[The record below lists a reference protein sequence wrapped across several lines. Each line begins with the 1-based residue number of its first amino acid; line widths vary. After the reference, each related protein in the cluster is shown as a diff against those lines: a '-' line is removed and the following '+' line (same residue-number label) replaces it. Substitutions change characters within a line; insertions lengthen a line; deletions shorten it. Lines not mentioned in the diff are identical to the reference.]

1 MFIRQSARL
10 QAALR
15 GSQTRGS
22 ADSLAP
28 ISKRQKRP
36 GVVKTTEIG
45 GGGGGDGGGD
55 GAQAALELVRISFAS
70 REDKKMGVG
79 MSNYLRN
86 QFPCLGMQR
95 PVRNEAQ
102 KEILSS
108 WNGAYPELHQL
119 VEELWKEPHREYV
132 LFSSLL
138 FFLLS

>member
-1 MFIRQSARL
+1 
-10 QAALR
+10 
-15 GSQTRGS
+15 
-22 ADSLAP
+22 
-28 ISKRQKRP
+28 
-36 GVVKTTEIG
+36 
-45 GGGGGDGGGD
+45 
-55 GAQAALELVRISFAS
+55 
-70 REDKKMGVG
+70 MGVW

-132 LFSSLL
+132 LFSSLFFSSLL
-138 FFLLS
+138 FSSLLSSELILHKISIFCT